1 MSRYRGDIEVAMIF
15 ALLCWLFTLLSGWG
29 FRLFYSAWESHSRIE
44 FSGRRATLLNS
55 LPTSVQALIALF
67 LLLYSLYLSCS
78 QTKKVFDL
86 MNP

>member
-15 ALLCWLFTLLSGWG
+15 ALLCWLFTLLS
-29 FRLFYSAWESHSRIE
+29 SAWESHSRIE